1 LISLK
6 REGNNLKKDVENVCD
21 FTVKKNFFKG
31 ITSILLLIIGLSLFF
46 YEAYDLLDGLSE
58 DLAAVG
64 HATHIFFLTIKAT
77 AFVVAALIMLFL
89 SFLIVLFWSKDALV
103 TFGEIKKQRNGW
115 VTVSYNGEKYK
126 IFKMVFGMTYLVPI
140 NKAGITV
147 IPTYNLVPANRHAFT
162 HAFIRVT
169 SNFATKIIKLAK
181 SHLD

>member
-1 LISLK
+1 LKSLK
-6 REGNNLKKDVENVCD
+6 RKENDLKSDVENICD
-21 FTVKKNFFKG
+21 FTVKQSLLKG
-31 ITSILLLIIGLSLFF
+31 IASVLLFIIGLSLFF
-46 YEAYDLLDGLSE
+46 YEAYDLLSGLSV

-64 HATHIFFLTIKAT
+64 HATHVFYLTVKAT

-115 VTVSYNGEKYK
+115 VTVYYNGDRYK
-126 IFKMVFGMTYLVPI
+126 IFKMVFGLTYLVPI
-140 NKAGITV
+140 NRAGVTV
-147 IPTYNLVPANRHAFT
+147 IPTYNLIPANRHAFA